1 MIEDT
6 WRTVLLVDQEG
17 DAAGGSI
24 GSALAASGYDTVP
37 ADASSAV
44 QLARILR
51 PSAVVMCVELDL
63 ATRLAVEIRA
73 LEDLAEVFVV
83 AVGAARTL
91 RGIDRCVAATEVA
104 DVVAEFERGRVQS
117 S

>member
-6 WRTVLLVDQEG
+6 WRTVLLVDR
-17 DAAGGSI
+17 DDSAGRAI
-24 GSALAASGYDTVP
+24 ITALAASGYDTVP
-37 ADASSAV
+37 ADATSAV

-63 ATRLAVEIRA
+63 ATQLAREIRA

-83 AVGAARTL
+83 AVGA
-91 RGIDRCVAATEVA
+91 GEVKSIDRCVAANEVA
-104 DVVAEFERGRVQS
+104 EVVAAFERARVQFS
-117 S
+117 